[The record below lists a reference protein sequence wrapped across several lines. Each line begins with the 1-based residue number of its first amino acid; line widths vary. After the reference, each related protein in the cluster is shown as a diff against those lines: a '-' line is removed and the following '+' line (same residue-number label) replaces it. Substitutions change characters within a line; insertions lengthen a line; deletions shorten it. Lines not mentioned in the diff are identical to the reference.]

1 MACPQAPRGM
11 KVAGGACAS
20 LVPSL
25 CASVASLVPQ
35 PLRGDCSCEQGIG
48 GGQGS
53 TGLAVFH
60 LGALARAL
68 LVELNASLTLILS
81 SVSL

>member
-35 PLRGDCSCEQGIG
+35 PLRGDCSCERGID
-48 GGQGS
+48 QGS